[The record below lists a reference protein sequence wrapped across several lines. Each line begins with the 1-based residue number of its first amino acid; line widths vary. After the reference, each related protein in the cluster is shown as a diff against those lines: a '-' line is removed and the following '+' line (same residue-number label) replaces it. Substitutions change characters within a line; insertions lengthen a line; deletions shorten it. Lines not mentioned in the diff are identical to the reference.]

1 MKKGKKLL
9 GGLTVAMMLL
19 LTACGGGG
27 TQGGAATGDAS
38 NGAAGGAASDQKY
51 NLRIAY
57 LVPEEQSTHIAA
69 VKFKETVEAKS
80 EGRISV
86 ELYSNGSLFPSDREA
101 IEAVQL
107 GNVEMTIPAVAPL
120 AGFNK
125 KFMVFDLPFLFKTQE
140 AAYKALDGEVGQE
153 LMKDLESNGFKGLVF
168 GENGF
173 RHMSNNKGPVNTPED
188 LKGLKLRTLEN
199 PVHTAIF
206 NSFGANA
213 SPFAFGELY
222 TALQQKVYDAME
234 CPISLYYTN
243 KFYEVQDYLT
253 MSGHVYAATI
263 LLTNLDWYNSLP
275 DDLKKV
281 VDDAAVE
288 YRDFQRKLATEQDAE
303 FLAKLKEN
311 GMQVNELTPE
321 QKDAFIAASKSVYDQ
336 FSKEIGEDLVK
347 KAMDANN

>member
-1 MKKGKKLL
+1 MKKRKKLL
-9 GGLTVAMMLL
+9 SGLCVAMMLM

-27 TQGGAATGDAS
+27 GGQGTAESGSAS
-38 NGAAGGAASDQKY
+38 GETY
-51 NLRIAY
+51 TLRIAH
-57 LVPEEQSTHIAA
+57 LVPEEQSTHVAA
-69 VKFKETVEAKS
+69 VKFKETVEANS
-80 EGRISV
+80 NGRIKV
-86 ELYSNGSLFPSDREA
+86 EIYPNGSLFPSDREA

-125 KFMVFDLPFLFKTQE
+125 KFMVFDLPFLFKTHE

-153 LMKDLESNGFKGLVF
+153 LLKDLESNGFKGFVF

-173 RHMSNNKGPVNTPED
+173 RHMSNNKGPINTPED
-188 LKGLKLRTLEN
+188 LRGLKMRTLEN

-243 KFYEVQDYLT
+243 KFYEVQKYLT

-263 LLTNLDWYNSLP
+263 LLANLDWYNSLP

-281 VDDAAVE
+281 VEDASVE
-288 YRDFQRKLATEQDAE
+288 YRDFQRELAQQQDKE
-303 FLAKLKEN
+303 FLDKLKEA

-321 QKDAFIAASKSVYDQ
+321 QKDAFIAASKAVYEQ
-336 FSKEIGEDLVK
+336 FSPEIGEELVQ
-347 KAMDANN
+347 KAMAANN

>member
-9 GGLTVAMMLL
+9 GGLSLALMLM

-27 TQGGAATGDAS
+27 AQEGATSGGDA
-38 NGAAGGAASDQKY
+38 GGETY
-51 NLRIAY
+51 TLRVAY

-69 VKFKETVEAKS
+69 EKFKETVEANS
-80 EGRISV
+80 NGRIQV
-86 ELYSNGSLFPSDREA
+86 ELYPNGSLFPSDREA

-125 KFMVFDLPFLFKTQE
+125 KFMVFDLPFLFKTNE

-153 LMKDLESNGFKGLVF
+153 LLKDLESNGFKGLVF

-173 RHMSNNKGPVNTPED
+173 RHMSNNKGPINTPED

-199 PVHTAIF
+199 PVHTATF
-206 NSFGANA
+206 NAFGANA

-222 TALQQKVYDAME
+222 TALQQNVYDAME

-243 KFYEVQDYLT
+243 KFYEVQEYLT

-263 LLTNLDWYNSLP
+263 LLANLDWYNSLP
-275 DDLKKV
+275 EDLQKV
-281 VDDAAVE
+281 VMDASLE
-288 YRDFQRKLATEQDAE
+288 YRDYQRDLAQQQDLE
-303 FLAKLKEN
+303 FLDQLKEA

-336 FSKEIGEDLVK
+336 FTAEIGEELVQ
-347 KAMDANN
+347 KAMAANN